1 MNLSVADILQLVL
14 SLVATFAAVILHEV
28 AHGYVSWRLGDPTPK
43 QQGRLTANPLAHID
57 LIGSIVVPL
66 ALWAMNS
73 RFLFGWA
80 KPVPI
85 NPAFYRNPLKGTLYV
100 ALAGPLSNVAAALA
114 AAGTGRLVLLG
125 ISGSVLFRT
134 STVTANL
141 VQAVFLFLG
150 IFVIINLALAVFNL
164 IPIPPLDGSRV
175 LAYFLPAH
183 WRLRMAQIERFGF
196 LIIFALVLLGGT
208 SGLFRLTS
216 GIWRALLGNEW
227 LLFLSS

>member
-1 MNLSVADILQLVL
+1 MNFSVADILQLVL

-57 LIGSIVVPL
+57 PIGSIVVPL
-66 ALWAMNS
+66 ALWAMRS
-73 RFLFGWA
+73 PFLFGWA

-114 AAGTGRLVLLG
+114 AAGLGRLILG
-125 ISGSVLFRT
+125 VSDPFGSRT
-134 STVTANL
+134 LSFTANL
-141 VQAVFLFLG
+141 AQAVFLFLG
-150 IFVIINLALAVFNL
+150 IFVIINLVLAVFNL

-183 WRLRMAQIERFGF
+183 WRVRMAQIERFGM
-196 LIIFALVLLGGT
+196 LIIFALILLGGT
-208 SGLFRLTS
+208 SRLFWLTS
-216 GIWRALLGNEW
+216 GIWRALLGNKW
-227 LLFLSS
+227 HSFLFS

>member
-1 MNLSVADILQLVL
+1 MSLSVADILQLVL

-57 LIGSIVVPL
+57 PIGSIVVPL
-66 ALWAMNS
+66 ALWAIKS
-73 RFLFGWA
+73 PFLFGWA

-100 ALAGPLSNVAAALA
+100 ALAGPLSNVAAALVA
-114 AAGTGRLVLLG
+114 TGVGRLILGVSDPFLLHA
-125 ISGSVLFRT
+125 SSFA
-134 STVTANL
+134 ANL

-150 IFVIINLALAVFNL
+150 IFVIINLVLAVFNL

-216 GIWRALLGNEW
+216 GVWRALLGNEW
-227 LLFLSS
+227 LFFLSS

>member
-1 MNLSVADILQLVL
+1 MSLSVADILQLVL

-57 LIGSIVVPL
+57 PIGSIVVPL

-73 RFLFGWA
+73 PFHFGWA

-100 ALAGPLSNVAAALA
+100 ALAGPLSNVAAALVA
-114 AAGTGRLVLLG
+114 TGVGRLILGVSDPFLLHA
-125 ISGSVLFRT
+125 SSF
-134 STVTANL
+134 TANL
-141 VQAVFLFLG
+141 IQAVFLFLG

-216 GIWRALLGNEW
+216 GLWRALLGNEW
-227 LLFLSS
+227 LFFLSS

>member
-1 MNLSVADILQLVL
+1 MSLSVADILQLVL

-57 LIGSIVVPL
+57 PIGSIVVPL

-73 RFLFGWA
+73 PFLFGWA

-100 ALAGPLSNVAAALA
+100 ALAGPLSNVAAALVA
-114 AAGTGRLVLLG
+114 TGAGRLILRVSDPFLLHA
-125 ISGSVLFRT
+125 SSF
-134 STVTANL
+134 TANL
-141 VQAVFLFLG
+141 IQAVFLFLG

-216 GIWRALLGNEW
+216 GLWRALLGNEW
-227 LLFLSS
+227 LFFLSS

>member
-57 LIGSIVVPL
+57 PIGSIVVPL

-73 RFLFGWA
+73 PFLFGWA

-85 NPAFYRNPLKGTLYV
+85 NPAFYRNPLKGTL
-100 ALAGPLSNVAAALA
+100 SNVAAALA
-114 AAGTGRLVLLG
+114 ATGVGRLILGVSDPLLLHA
-125 ISGSVLFRT
+125 SSF
-134 STVTANL
+134 SANL

-196 LIIFALVLLGGT
+196 LIVIALVLLGGT

-227 LLFLSS
+227 LFLLSS